1 MAPNPARKAGQSQGA
16 SANDINKNKKG
27 TDYKKLFPTL
37 FVAIKNT
44 LTAPSWTD
52 LGIYIGLIMT
62 KAEMVTVQTHK
73 KDKETK
79 KVEALT
85 KPVVK
90 INKLSIGNFLGQ
102 LDIAAGHSTKKC
114 SDLLEDPASDIRKG
128 ILLGWSQYQVIQK
141 DLDLNGSWDEV
152 ILPKIKKDIKDLN
165 SKEIK
170 NLYTGIQKLTIENG
184 TPTTQKKAKPQQRD
198 QVKKLVSSY
207 RGNVT
212 KGSGMTK
219 EAASKKA
226 LEGIGIIKD
235 ENGPTQPTDA
245 DRLTGLLTKM
255 SVEEIQNAIRAV
267 NEEHQIT
274 IYEKLDQVTGVD
286 ELASMVS

>member
-1 MAPNPARKAGQSQGA
+1 MASNPALKAGQSKG
-16 SANDINKNKKG
+16 SKANDINKNKKG

-44 LTAPSWTD
+44 LSAPSWTD

-102 LDIAAGHSTKKC
+102 LDIAAGHATKKGG
-114 SDLLEDPASDIRKG
+114 DLLEDHASDIRKG
-128 ILLGWSQYQVIQK
+128 ILLGWNQYQVIQK
-141 DLDLNGSWDEV
+141 GLDLNGSWEEV
-152 ILPKIKKDIKDLN
+152 ILPKIKKDLKDLN

-184 TPTTQKKAKPQQRD
+184 TPATQKVAKPQQRD
-198 QVKKLVSSY
+198 QVKKLVNSY

-212 KGSGMTK
+212 KGEGMTK
-219 EAASKKA
+219 ETASKKA
-226 LEGIGIIKD
+226 LEEIGIIKD
-235 ENGPTQPTDA
+235 ETGPTQPTEG
-245 DRLTGLLTKM
+245 DRLTGLLIKM
-255 SVEEIQNAIRAV
+255 SVEEIQNAIKGCT
-267 NEEHQIT
+267 EEDELAIN
-274 IYEKLDQVTGVD
+274 EKLVHVVGVD